1 MTAIG
6 SAANWRAVGA
16 CVSAE
21 VELSRAEQSPYNAV
35 TQGLAGVA
43 IV

>member
-1 MTAIG
+1 
-6 SAANWRAVGA
+6 
-16 CVSAE
+16 VSAE